1 MLSSMHRYAAFLG
14 IHPNLSIAELAA
26 VLPDFQKGPLSGQ
39 LLMFSTAQE
48 LDQKFLN
55 RLGGTVLIAK
65 QITSNAVTLD
75 DVPALLGAELKGVKG
90 KAVFAL
96 RFTGVSPNRAKN
108 LYRACKDKL
117 KQQGNSSRYVGSE
130 RDPAKAIQLHDEG
143 LLDPKSGA
151 ELLIMQPQ
159 KTAEKNS
166 QDTEAMWI
174 GRTVAAQDVK
184 AYTLRD
190 MEKPVR
196 DTTVGLLP
204 PKLAQMLLNFGT
216 FVAGKEKGVTVFDP
230 FCGTGVIPIEALLLG
245 WNVLASDLSLKAVN
259 GCEKNIEWTRK
270 TYKIAKKDVEST
282 VWKQDATKAFELKEK
297 PDMIVTEGTLGP
309 PLTDRATVK
318 DAETHCKQAEDIVG
332 RFLTNCAETLP
343 GVPVVMILPVWYA
356 QKKII
361 HLQKVWDVITK
372 LKYRATLPPHT
383 DPSTEGRFSLLYRRT
398 DQFVG
403 REIVLLKPAK

>member
-65 QITSNAVTLD
+65 QLTSSAVTLD
-75 DVPALLGAELKGVKG
+75 DVPTLLGAELKGVKG

-159 KTAEKNS
+159 KTSEKNS
-166 QDTEAMWI
+166 QDTENMWI

-196 DTTVGLLP
+196 DTMVGLLP

-216 FVAGKEKGVTVFDP
+216 FVAGKDKGVTVFDP
-230 FCGTGVIPIEALLLG
+230 FCGTGVIPLEALLLG

-259 GCEKNIEWTRK
+259 GCEKNIEWARK
-270 TYKIAKKDVEST
+270 TYKIAKKDVEAT

-318 DAETHCKQAEDIVG
+318 DAEAHCKQAEDIVG
-332 RFLTNCAETLP
+332 RFLANCAETLP

-383 DPSTEGRFSLLYRRT
+383 DPSVEGRFSLLYRRT